1 MKTLYSCLFILTFF
15 ISCDDDATIATPNV
29 VNSRITGRIAT
40 ELPGNTANPY
50 DEAGWIH
57 NELFETYYES
67 STKPTTIAGVISRVE
82 AIADS
87 NSNFKVIKTA
97 SYHPV
102 SEERIQYLLDHKGT
116 CVSEVIANSTLS
128 SNAKLSLSNF
138 MVSLD
143 EKFAVETSC
152 DLLYNYVAAYE
163 KTVVDNATFTS
174 KDKQL
179 MLTTTSIARHT
190 VYLARKKPK
199 KNTNPDWTILI
210 LHIATAEDGAEFGM
224 AESITEGLVA
234 GIVSNQ

>member
-15 ISCDDDATIATPNV
+15 ISCNNDATIATPNV
-29 VNSRITGRIAT
+29 VNSRITSRIAT
-40 ELPGNTANPY
+40 ELPGNAANPY

-67 STKPTTIAGVISRVE
+67 LTKPTTVGVISRVE
-82 AIADS
+82 ALADS
-87 NSNFKVIKTA
+87 NSNFKGIKTA

-102 SEERIQYLLDHKGT
+102 SAERIQYLLDHKTT

-128 SNAKLSLSNF
+128 NSAKLSLSNF

-143 EKFAVETSC
+143 EKFAIETSC

-163 KTVVDNATFTS
+163 KTVVNNATFTS

-179 MLTTTSIARHT
+179 ILTTTSIARHT

-210 LHIATAEDGAEFGM
+210 LHIAAAEDGAEYGL

>member
-1 MKTLYSCLFILTFF
+1 MKTISSCLFILIFF
-15 ISCDDDATIATPNV
+15 ISCDNDSNDATPNA
-29 VNSRITGRIAT
+29 VNSGMTSRIAT
-40 ELPGNTANPY
+40 ELPGNAANPY

-67 STKPTTIAGVISRVE
+67 SNKPTTVAGVISRVE
-82 AIADS
+82 ALADS

-102 SEERIQYLLDHKGT
+102 SAERIQYLLDHKTT

-128 SNAKLSLSNF
+128 SSAQLSLSNF

-152 DLLYNYVAAYE
+152 DLLYNYVVAYE
-163 KTVVDNATFTS
+163 KTVLDNVIFTA

-179 MLTTTSIARHT
+179 ILTTTSIARHT

-210 LHIATAEDGAEFGM
+210 LHIAAAEDGAEYGI

-234 GIVSNQ
+234 GILSNP